1 MLEKKKIYLVQANY
15 TYSGSAHLPYAVGM
29 LQAFSMKDER
39 INKIYSFEQII
50 FERKSPEEIMA
61 GISDPAVIGFSSYVW
76 NYEFNKKIASMVKEK
91 YPECKIIFGGHHVRD
106 GHSQLEKYS
115 FIDVLIHG
123 EGEEAFSDVLLCFAG
138 EKDLNEVRNISYRD
152 GDSFVDTPKAPF
164 LLCDYPS
171 PYLEGVFD
179 SIIADHPQYE
189 FIALLET
196 NRGCPYSCAY
206 CDWGCLA
213 SKLRLF
219 PMERIQKEIDW
230 LCDNKIVG
238 CGGTDSNFGIIERD
252 EEITDMLVEARMRR
266 GYPKKFQTSYA
277 KNSNDR
283 VFRIGKKFEDSGMSK
298 GVTISYQT
306 MSPIAAEN
314 VLRKNIPVETFS
326 QLMNKYN
333 ECGIP
338 TYTELIL
345 GLPGETVES
354 LRSGIDELLKAGQ
367 HYSLYIH
374 NCELLPCSTMADP
387 DYMKK
392 FGISATKL
400 PLNEP
405 HREAGADDGV
415 AEFSHLVT
423 KTYSMTN
430 ADWIE
435 MNVFSYFVQSFH
447 HLGLLR
453 FVALYLYNSLSV
465 SYKDFYSSLIDF
477 FKNNPETVAG
487 KAMKLVEEKLHGV
500 IEKSVSI
507 TQADFRFGS
516 VEWPLEELVF
526 LMTVY
531 ERDRFY
537 EEIKPLV
544 YSFISDKVFAD
555 ELLEYQE
562 FLIKYPEI
570 SCDEKCFNYDFPSYF
585 ENVLNSD
592 NADLE
597 EKEIKLVLDKKGF
610 PLSWEDYARF
620 VVWYGRKSGSN
631 FYKFRKEVKL

>member
-1 MLEKKKIYLVQANY
+1 MKLRKVYLVQANY

-29 LQAFSMKDER
+29 LQAFSMKDDR
-39 INKIYSFEQII
+39 VNSVYSFEQII
-50 FERKSPEEIMA
+50 FQRKSPEEMM
-61 GISDPAVIGFSSYVW
+61 SVITEPSVVGFSCYVW
-76 NYEFNKKIASMVKEK
+76 NYEYNKKIASMLKER

-106 GHSQLEKYS
+106 GHEQLEKYD

-123 EGEEAFSDVLLCFAG
+123 EGEEAFRDVLLCFAG
-138 EKDLNEVRNISYRD
+138 EKELCDVKNISYRN
-152 GDSFVDTPKAPF
+152 GTECVDTPKAPF

-179 SIIADHPQYE
+179 SIIADNPQYE

-206 CDWGCLA
+206 CDWGCLS

-230 LCDNKIVG
+230 FCDNRIVG
-238 CGGTDSNFGIIERD
+238 VGGTDSNFGIIERD
-252 EEITDMLVEARMRR
+252 EEITDMLVEARMKR

-314 VLRKNIPVETFS
+314 VLRKNIPIETFS

-345 GLPGETVES
+345 GLPGETVGS
-354 LRSGIDELLKAGQ
+354 LKSGVDELLRAGQ
-367 HYSLYIH
+367 HYSLYVH
-374 NCELLPCSTMADP
+374 NCELLPCSTMADS

-392 FGISATKL
+392 YSISATKL

-405 HREAGADDGV
+405 HRGIESGDGI
-415 AEFSHLVT
+415 AEYSHLVT
-423 KTYSMTN
+423 ETYSMTN

-435 MNVFSYFVQSFH
+435 MNVFAYFVQSFH

-453 FVALYLYNSLSV
+453 YIALYLYNELSV
-465 SYKDFYSSLIDF
+465 SYAEFYSELISF
-477 FKNNPETVAG
+477 LKSNPQTVAG
-487 KAMKLVEEKLHGV
+487 RAMTLVEKKLHDV
-500 IEKSVSI
+500 IENGASI
-507 TQADFRFGS
+507 TQADERFGA

-526 LMTVY
+526 LMTVF

-537 EEIKPLV
+537 EEIRPFV
-544 YSFISDKVFAD
+544 SSFSAD
-555 ELLEYQE
+555 ESVVDELVEYQR

-570 SCDEKCFNYDFPSYF
+570 TCEEKVFSYDFADYF
-585 ENVLNSD
+585 EKVLNSA
-592 NADLE
+592 NAQLNKKD
-597 EKEIKLVLDKKGF
+597 IIMSLDKKGF

-631 FYKFRKEVKL
+631 FYKFRKEEKQ

>member
-39 INKIYSFEQII
+39 ISKIYSFEQII

-61 GISDPAVIGFSSYVW
+61 GIYEPAVIGFSCYVW
-76 NYEFNKKIASMVKEK
+76 NYEFNKKIASMAKEK

-123 EGEEAFSDVLLCFAG
+123 EGEEAFRDVLLCFAG

-252 EEITDMLVEARMRR
+252 EEITDMLVEARMKR

-354 LRSGIDELLKAGQ
+354 LRSGIDELLRAGQ

-430 ADWIE
+430 TDWIE

-477 FKNNPETVAG
+477 FNNNPEIVAG

-507 TQADFRFGS
+507 TQADSRFGS

-544 YSFISDKVFAD
+544 YSFISDKAFAD
-555 ELLEYQE
+555 ELLEYQK

-570 SCDEKCFNYDFPSYF
+570 SCEEKCFNYDFPSYF
-585 ENVLNSD
+585 ENALNSD

>member
-1 MLEKKKIYLVQANY
+1 MEKKKVYLVQANY

-29 LQAFSMKDER
+29 LQAFSMKD
-39 INKIYSFEQII
+39 KQVADIYSFESII
-50 FERKSPEEIMA
+50 FERKSPREIID
-61 GISDPAVIGFSSYVW
+61 GISDPSVIGFSCYVW
-76 NYEFNKKIASMVKEK
+76 NYEFNKTIASAVREK
-91 YPECKIIFGGHHVRD
+91 YPECKIIFGGHHVRE
-106 GHSQLEKYS
+106 GHEQLEKYS

-123 EGEEAFSDVLLCFAG
+123 EGEEAFRDVLLCFAG
-138 EKDLNEVRNISYRD
+138 KKDFCEVKNISYRL
-152 GDSFVDTPKAPF
+152 GDECFDNVKAPI

-179 SIIADHPQYE
+179 PIIDANPQYE

-206 CDWGCLA
+206 CDWGCLS

-219 PMERIQKEIDW
+219 PMERIRKEIDW
-230 LCDNKIVG
+230 LCDRKIIG

-252 EEITDMLVEARMRR
+252 EEITDMLVEARIKR

-306 MSPIAAEN
+306 MSPVAAEN
-314 VLRKNIPVETFS
+314 VLRKNIPIETFS

-354 LRSGIDELLKAGQ
+354 LKSGIDELLRAGQ
-367 HYSLYIH
+367 HYSLYVH
-374 NCELLPCSTMADP
+374 NCELLPCSTMADAE
-387 DYMKK
+387 YMKK
-392 FGISATKL
+392 YDIAATKL

-405 HREAGADDGV
+405 HRESVEIDGV
-415 AEFSHLVT
+415 PEYSHLVT
-423 KTYSMTN
+423 RTYSMSEE
-430 ADWIE
+430 DWIE
-435 MNVFSYFVQSFH
+435 MNVFAYFVQSFH

-453 FVALYLYNSLSV
+453 FVALYLYDSLSV
-465 SYKDFYSSLIDF
+465 SYKDFYSALINF
-477 FKNNPETVAG
+477 LKENPETVAG
-487 KAMKLVEEKLHGV
+487 KAMKLVEDKLRGV
-500 IEKSVSI
+500 INDHISI
-507 TQADFRFGS
+507 TQADERFGK

-544 YSFISDKVFAD
+544 RRFVSDIEFSD
-555 ELLEYQE
+555 ELIDYQK
-562 FLIKYPEI
+562 FMIKYPEI
-570 SCDEKCFNYDFPSYF
+570 TCEEKIFGYDFSSYF
-585 ENVLNSD
+585 DAVLNSK
-592 NADLE
+592 NTALE
-597 EKEIKLVLDKKGF
+597 KKQVKIILDKKGF

-631 FYKFRKEVKL
+631 FYKFRKEVKQ

>member
-1 MLEKKKIYLVQANY
+1 MNKKRVYLVQANY

-39 INKIYSFEQII
+39 VMSVYSFEQII
-50 FERKSPEEIMA
+50 FERKEPEAIMNEIT
-61 GISDPAVIGFSSYVW
+61 DPSVIGFSCYVW
-76 NYEFNKKIASMVKEK
+76 NYEYNKKIASMVKEK
-91 YPECKIIFGGHHVRD
+91 YPECKVVFGGHHVRE
-106 GHSQLEKYS
+106 GSEQLEKYS

-123 EGEEAFSDVLLCFAG
+123 EGEEAFRDVLLAFAG
-138 EKDLNEVRNISYRD
+138 RMNLSDVNNISYREN
-152 GDSFVDTPKAPF
+152 GKCFNTEKAPC

-179 SIIADHPQYE
+179 SLIADHPQYE
-189 FIALLET
+189 FIALIET

-219 PMERIQKEIDW
+219 PMERIKKEIDW

-252 EEITDMLVEARMRR
+252 EEITDMLVEARVKR

-283 VFRIGKKFEDSGMSK
+283 VFRIGKKFEDCGMSK

-306 MSPIAAEN
+306 MSPVAAEN
-314 VLRKNIPVETFS
+314 VLRKNIPIETFS

-354 LRSGIDELLKAGQ
+354 LKSGIDELLRAGQ
-367 HYSLYIH
+367 HYSLYVH
-374 NCELLPCSTMADP
+374 NCELLPCSTMADA

-392 FGISATKL
+392 YGISATKI

-405 HREAGADDGV
+405 HREPSMNDIIT
-415 AEFSHLVT
+415 EYSHLVT
-423 KTYSMTN
+423 KTYSMSN

-435 MNVFSYFVQSFH
+435 MNIVAYLVQSFH

-453 FVALYLYNSLSV
+453 FVALYLYHSLSV
-465 SYKDFYSSLIDF
+465 SYDSFYSALIAF
-477 FKNNPETVAG
+477 LRKNPDSVAG
-487 KAMKLVEEKLHGV
+487 KALALVEDKLNGV
-500 IEKSVSI
+500 IKDNVSI
-507 TQADFRFGS
+507 TVADTRFGT

-531 ERDRFY
+531 ERDKFY
-537 EEIKPLV
+537 EEITPLIYEFV
-544 YSFISDKVFAD
+544 EDKALAD
-555 ELLEYQE
+555 ELIDYQR

-570 SCDEKCFNYDFPSYF
+570 TCEEKVFSYDFSTYF
-585 ENVLNSD
+585 ENALNGTPIS
-592 NADLE
+592 LE
-597 EKEIKLVLDKKGF
+597 KNKVKLTLEKTGF
-610 PLSWEDYARF
+610 PLSWQDYARF

-631 FYKFRKEVKL
+631 FYKFRKEDMF

>member
-1 MLEKKKIYLVQANY
+1 MKKKKIYLVQANY

-39 INKIYSFEQII
+39 INGVYSFEQII
-50 FERKSPEEIMA
+50 FERRKPEEIME
-61 GISDPAVIGFSSYVW
+61 GISDPSVIGFSCYVW
-76 NYEFNKKIASMVKEK
+76 NYEFNKAIAKMVKEK

-106 GHSQLEKYS
+106 GHSQLEKYK

-123 EGEEAFSDVLLCFAG
+123 EGEEAFRDVLLSFIG
-138 EKDLNEVRNISYRD
+138 KKELSDVKNISYRD
-152 GDSFVDTPKAPF
+152 GEECKDTEKTPF

-179 SIIADHPQYE
+179 SLIKDYPHYE

-219 PMERIQKEIDW
+219 PMERIQAEIDW

-252 EEITDMLVEARMRR
+252 EEIADMLVEARKKR

-306 MSPIAAEN
+306 MSPVAAEN

-345 GLPGETVES
+345 GLPGETVDS
-354 LRSGIDELLKAGQ
+354 LKNGIDELLRAGQ

-374 NCELLPCSTMADP
+374 NCELLPCSTMADA

-392 FGISATKL
+392 FDISATKL

-405 HREAGADDGV
+405 HRAAEENDGI
-415 AEFSHLVT
+415 AEYSHLVT
-423 KTYSMTN
+423 KTYSMSN

-435 MNVFSYFVQSFH
+435 MNEFSYLVQSFH

-453 FVALYLYNSLSV
+453 LVALYLYGSLSV
-465 SYKDFYSSLIDF
+465 IYKDFYSALMDF
-477 FKNNPETVAG
+477 LRKNNETVAG
-487 KAMKLVEEKLHGV
+487 KAMKLVEDKLHDV
-500 IEKSVSI
+500 IENNSSI
-507 TQADFRFGS
+507 TRSDERFGS

-531 ERDRFY
+531 ERDLFY
-537 EEIKPLV
+537 EEIKPFV
-544 YSFISDKVFAD
+544 YSFIEDKSFAD
-555 ELLEYQE
+555 ELLRYQR

-570 SCDEKCFNYDFPSYF
+570 AGEEASFSYDFPSYF
-585 ENVLNSD
+585 DAILGGIP
-592 NADLE
+592 AKLE
-597 EKEIKLVLDKKGF
+597 RKETKIILDKKGF

-631 FYKFRKEVKL
+631 FYKFRKEVKQ

>member
-61 GISDPAVIGFSSYVW
+61 GISEPAVIGFSCYVW

-123 EGEEAFSDVLLCFAG
+123 EGEEAFRDVLLCFTG
-138 EKDLNEVRNISYRD
+138 EKDLREVRNISYRD
-152 GDSFVDTPKAPF
+152 GDSLVDTPKAPF

-252 EEITDMLVEARMRR
+252 EEITDMLVEARMKR

-277 KNSNDR
+277 KNSNNR

-500 IEKSVSI
+500 LEKSVSI
-507 TQADFRFGS
+507 TQADSRFGS

-544 YSFISDKVFAD
+544 YSFISDKAFAD
-555 ELLEYQE
+555 ELLEYQK

-570 SCDEKCFNYDFPSYF
+570 SCKEKCFNYDFPSYF
-585 ENVLNSD
+585 ENALNSD

>member
-1 MLEKKKIYLVQANY
+1 MEKKKIYLVQANY

-39 INKIYSFEQII
+39 INKHYTFEQII
-50 FERKSPEEIMA
+50 FERKSPEETMA
-61 GISDPAVIGFSSYVW
+61 RISDPAVIGFSCYVW
-76 NYEFNKKIASMVKEK
+76 NYEFNKKIALMVKEK
-91 YPECKIIFGGHHVRD
+91 YPDCKIIFGGHHVRD
-106 GHSQLEKYS
+106 GHSQLEKYG

-123 EGEEAFSDVLLCFAG
+123 EGEEAFRDVLLSFAG
-138 EKDLNEVRNISYRD
+138 EKAIKEVKNISYRKD
-152 GDSFVDTPKAPF
+152 NECVDTEKAPF

-179 SIIADHPQYE
+179 SIIADYPQYE

-219 PMERIQKEIDW
+219 PMDRIQKEIDW

-252 EEITDMLVEARMRR
+252 EEIADMLVEARLKR

-306 MSPIAAEN
+306 MSPVAAEN

-354 LRSGIDELLKAGQ
+354 LKSGIDELLRAGQ

-392 FGISATKL
+392 FDISATKL

-405 HREAGADDGV
+405 HRAAEETDGV
-415 AEFSHLVT
+415 KEYSHLVT

-430 ADWIE
+430 EDWIE
-435 MNVFSYFVQSFH
+435 MNKFSYLVQSFH

-453 FVALYLYNSLSV
+453 FVAIYLYNSLAV
-465 SYKDFYSSLIDF
+465 SYKDFYSELMSF
-477 FKNNPETVAG
+477 FCKNSETVAG
-487 KAMKLVEEKLHGV
+487 QAMKLVDGKLHGV
-500 IEKSVSI
+500 IKKNISI
-507 TQADFRFGS
+507 TQSDRRFGS

-537 EEIKPLV
+537 EEIKP
-544 YSFISDKVFAD
+544 FIYRFIEDKSFAD
-555 ELLEYQE
+555 ELIEYQR
-562 FLIKYPEI
+562 FMIMYPEI
-570 SCDEKCFNYDFPSYF
+570 TCEKKTFNYDFSAYF
-585 ENVLNSD
+585 EAVLGEN
-592 NADLE
+592 NAELE
-597 EKEIKLVLDKKGF
+597 QKATKIILDQKGF

-620 VVWYGRKSGSN
+620 IVWYGRKSGSN
-631 FYKFRKEVKL
+631 FYKFRKEVQL

>member
-1 MLEKKKIYLVQANY
+1 MEKKKVYLIQANY

-29 LQAFSMKDER
+29 LQAFSMKDDR
-39 INKIYSFEQII
+39 VSATYSFEPII
-50 FERKSPEEIMA
+50 FERKSPQEILE
-61 GISDPAVIGFSSYVW
+61 GISDPAVIGFSCYVW

-106 GHSQLEKYS
+106 GHEQLLKYS

-123 EGEEAFSDVLLCFAG
+123 EGEEAFRDVLLCFAG
-138 EKDLNEVRNISYRD
+138 EKEFHEVKNISYRN
-152 GDSFVDTPKAPF
+152 GEECFDTEKAPIF
-164 LLCDYPS
+164 LCDYPS

-179 SIIADHPQYE
+179 PIIDANPQYE

-206 CDWGCLA
+206 CDWGCLS

-230 LCDNKIVG
+230 LCDHKIVG

-252 EEITDMLVEARMRR
+252 EEITDMLVEARMKR

-306 MSPIAAEN
+306 MSPVAAEN
-314 VLRKNIPVETFS
+314 VLRKNIPIETFS

-354 LRSGIDELLKAGQ
+354 LKSGIDELLRAGQ
-367 HYSLYIH
+367 HYSLYVH
-374 NCELLPCSTMADP
+374 NCELLPCSTMADA

-392 FGISATKL
+392 YDISATKL

-405 HREAGADDGV
+405 HRESVECDGV
-415 AEFSHLVT
+415 PEYSHLVT
-423 KTYSMTN
+423 RTYSMTEE
-430 ADWIE
+430 DWIE
-435 MNVFSYFVQSFH
+435 MNIFAYFVQSFH

-453 FVALYLYNSLSV
+453 FVALYLYDSLSV
-465 SYKDFYSSLIDF
+465 SYKDFYSALISF
-477 FKNNPETVAG
+477 LKENPETVAG
-487 KAMKLVEEKLHGV
+487 KAMKLVEDKLRGV
-500 IEKSVSI
+500 INDHVSI
-507 TQADFRFGS
+507 TQADERFGR

-537 EEIKPLV
+537 EEIKPLIRKFV
-544 YSFISDKVFAD
+544 SDVDFAD
-555 ELLEYQE
+555 ELIGYQK
-562 FLIKYPEI
+562 FMIKYPEI
-570 SCDEKCFNYDFPSYF
+570 TCEEKTFDYDFSSYF
-585 ENVLNSD
+585 EGILNSD
-592 NADLE
+592 QTELE
-597 EKEIKLVLDKKGF
+597 KNQVNIVLDKKGF

-631 FYKFRKEVKL
+631 FYKFRKEVKQ

>member
-1 MLEKKKIYLVQANY
+1 MNKKKIYLVQANY

-39 INKIYSFEQII
+39 VMSVFSFEQII
-50 FERKSPEEIMA
+50 FERKEPEVIMND
-61 GISDPAVIGFSSYVW
+61 ITDPSVIGFSCYVW
-76 NYEFNKKIASMVKEK
+76 NYEYNKKIASMVKEK
-91 YPECKIIFGGHHVRD
+91 YPECKIIFGGHHVRE
-106 GHSQLEKYS
+106 GCEQLEKYS

-123 EGEEAFSDVLLCFAG
+123 EGEEAFRDVLLSFAG
-138 EKDLNEVRNISYRD
+138 KMYLSEVKNISYREN
-152 GDSFVDTPKAPF
+152 GKCFNTEKSPC

-179 SIIADHPQYE
+179 SLIADHPQYE
-189 FIALLET
+189 FIALIET

-252 EEITDMLVEARMRR
+252 EEITDMLVEARVKR

-283 VFRIGKKFEDSGMSK
+283 VFRIGKKFEDCGMSK

-306 MSPIAAEN
+306 MSPVAAEN
-314 VLRKNIPVETFS
+314 VLRKNIPIETFS

-354 LRSGIDELLKAGQ
+354 LKTGIDELLRAGQ
-367 HYSLYIH
+367 HYSLYVH
-374 NCELLPCSTMADP
+374 NCELLPCSTMADA

-392 FGISATKL
+392 YDISATKL

-405 HREAGADDGV
+405 HREPSMNDSV
-415 AEFSHLVT
+415 TEYSRLVT
-423 KTYSMTN
+423 KTYSMSN

-435 MNVFSYFVQSFH
+435 MNIFAYLVQSFH

-453 FVALYLYNSLSV
+453 FVALYLYHSQSV
-465 SYKDFYSSLIDF
+465 SYDSFYSGLIAF
-477 FKNNPETVAG
+477 LRENPYSVAG
-487 KAMKLVEEKLHGV
+487 KALALVEDKLNGV
-500 IEKSVSI
+500 IKDNVSI
-507 TQADFRFGS
+507 TVADTRFGT

-531 ERDRFY
+531 ERDKFY
-537 EEIKPLV
+537 EEITPLIYEFV
-544 YSFISDKVFAD
+544 EDKALAD
-555 ELLEYQE
+555 ELIDYQR

-570 SCDEKCFNYDFPSYF
+570 TCEEKVFNHDFSTYF
-585 ENVLNSD
+585 ESALNGTPIS
-592 NADLE
+592 LE
-597 EKEIKLVLDKKGF
+597 KNKIKLTLEKTGF
-610 PLSWEDYARF
+610 PLSWQDYARF

-631 FYKFRKEVKL
+631 FYKFRKEDMS

>member
-1 MLEKKKIYLVQANY
+1 MEKKKIYLVQANY

-39 INKIYSFEQII
+39 INKHYTFEQII
-50 FERKSPEEIMA
+50 FERKSPEETMA
-61 GISDPAVIGFSSYVW
+61 RIYDPAVIGFSCYVW
-76 NYEFNKKIASMVKEK
+76 NYEFNKTIARMVKEK

-106 GHSQLEKYS
+106 GHSQLEKYG

-123 EGEEAFSDVLLCFAG
+123 EGEEAFRDVLLSFAG
-138 EKDLNEVRNISYRD
+138 EKAIKEVKNISYRKD
-152 GDSFVDTPKAPF
+152 NECVDTEKAPF

-179 SIIADHPQYE
+179 SIIADYPQYE

-219 PMERIQKEIDW
+219 PMDRIQKEIDW

-252 EEITDMLVEARMRR
+252 EEITDMLVEARLKR

-283 VFRIGKKFEDSGMSK
+283 VFRIGKKFEDCGMSK

-306 MSPIAAEN
+306 MSPVAAEN

-354 LRSGIDELLKAGQ
+354 LKSGIDELLRAGQ

-392 FGISATKL
+392 FDISATKL

-405 HREAGADDGV
+405 HREAQEADGV
-415 AEFSHLVT
+415 TEYSHLVT

-430 ADWIE
+430 EDWIE
-435 MNVFSYFVQSFH
+435 MNKFSYLVQSFH

-453 FVALYLYNSLSV
+453 FVAIYLYNSLAV
-465 SYKDFYSSLIDF
+465 SYKDFYSELLNFLCESSG
-477 FKNNPETVAG
+477 TVAG
-487 KAMKLVEEKLHGV
+487 EAMKLVDSKLHGV
-500 IEKSVSI
+500 IEKNISI
-507 TQADFRFGS
+507 TQADERFGS

-537 EEIKPLV
+537 EEIKP
-544 YSFISDKVFAD
+544 FIYRFIEDKSFAD
-555 ELLEYQE
+555 ELIEYQR
-562 FLIKYPEI
+562 FMIMYPEI
-570 SCDEKCFNYDFPSYF
+570 LCKDKTFNYDFSAYF
-585 ENVLNSD
+585 EAVLSGN
-592 NADLE
+592 NA
-597 EKEIKLVLDKKGF
+597 KLDPKATKIILDQKGF
-610 PLSWEDYARF
+610 PLSWENYARF
-620 VVWYGRKSGSN
+620 IVWYGRKSGSN
-631 FYKFRKEVKL
+631 FYKFRKEVQL

>member
-1 MLEKKKIYLVQANY
+1 MEKKKIYLVQANY

-39 INKIYSFEQII
+39 INNIYSFEQII
-50 FERKSPEEIMA
+50 FERKSPEETLER
-61 GISDPAVIGFSSYVW
+61 ISNPAVVGFSCYVW
-76 NYEFNKKIASMVKEK
+76 NYEFNKQIASMLKEK

-106 GHSQLEKYS
+106 GHSQLEKYG

-123 EGEEAFSDVLLCFAG
+123 EGEEAFRDVLLSFAG
-138 EKDLNEVRNISYRD
+138 EKEINDIKNISYRKD
-152 GDSFVDTPKAPF
+152 GECVDTEKVPF

-179 SIIADHPQYE
+179 SIIADYPQYE

-219 PMERIQKEIDW
+219 PMERIQREIDW

-252 EEITDMLVEARMRR
+252 EEITDMLVEARMKR

-283 VFRIGKKFEDSGMSK
+283 VFRIGKKFEDCGMSK

-306 MSPIAAEN
+306 MSPVAAEN

-354 LRSGIDELLKAGQ
+354 LKSGIDELLRAGQ

-392 FGISATKL
+392 FDISATKL

-405 HREAGADDGV
+405 HRAAEETDGV
-415 AEFSHLVT
+415 KEYSHLVT

-430 ADWIE
+430 EDWIE
-435 MNVFSYFVQSFH
+435 MNKFSYLVQSFH

-453 FVALYLYNSLSV
+453 FVAIYLYNSLAV
-465 SYKDFYSSLIDF
+465 SYKDFYSELMSF
-477 FKNNPETVAG
+477 FCKNSETVAG
-487 KAMKLVEEKLHGV
+487 QAMKLVDGKLHGV
-500 IEKSVSI
+500 IKKNISI
-507 TQADFRFGS
+507 TQSDRRFGS

-537 EEIKPLV
+537 EEIKP
-544 YSFISDKVFAD
+544 FIYRFIEDKSFAD
-555 ELLEYQE
+555 ELIEYQR
-562 FLIKYPEI
+562 FMIMYPEI
-570 SCDEKCFNYDFPSYF
+570 SCEEKTFNYDFSAYF
-585 ENVLNSD
+585 EAVLGGN
-592 NADLE
+592 NAELDQ
-597 EKEIKLVLDKKGF
+597 KATKIILDKKGF

-620 VVWYGRKSGSN
+620 IVWYGRKSGSN
-631 FYKFRKEVKL
+631 FYKFRKEVQL